1 MKRLM
6 VTCESLAQHANCVV
20 LLVHHMAKRG
30 EGARGSSVQMGA
42 VVADFRAVRDGSGEG
57 AVYRLEPGKAKN
69 WAAER
74 PIRTQIVGVEI
85 GELSNGNPHTAPALD
100 YRADP
105 WSPPEGEDE
114 SATNVGDL
122 SSDLQMITVENGAL
136 PRARVVELL
145 AEAGWSM
152 TVRQLRNHENSLQ
165 EQGLRIVT
173 TRGANG
179 GTQYLPAESDL
190 PEGN

>member
-1 MKRLM
+1 
-6 VTCESLAQHANCVV
+6 
-20 LLVHHMAKRG
+20 
-30 EGARGSSVQMGA
+30 
-42 VVADFRAVRDGSGEG
+42 
-57 AVYRLEPGKAKN
+57 
-69 WAAER
+69 
-74 PIRTQIVGVEI
+74 
-85 GELSNGNPHTAPALD
+85 
-100 YRADP
+100 
-105 WSPPEGEDE
+105 
-114 SATNVGDL
+114 
-122 SSDLQMITVENGAL
+122 MITVENGAL